1 MKTIEEVRKET
12 AQALMM
18 MGYTEERAEKATA
31 DFKEIS
37 RTYNG
42 EPTAIRTYDGIEIYL
57 R

>member
-12 AQALMM
+12 AQSLIIL
-18 MGYTEERAEKATA
+18 GYTEERAEKATA
-31 DFKEIS
+31 EFKEIS

-42 EPTAIRTYDGIEIYL
+42 EPTAVKTYDGIEIYL

>member
-12 AQALMM
+12 TQALMTL
-18 MGYTEERAEKATA
+18 GYTEERAEKATA
-31 DFKEIS
+31 EFKEIS

-42 EPTAIRTYDGIEIYL
+42 EPTAVKTYDGIEIYL